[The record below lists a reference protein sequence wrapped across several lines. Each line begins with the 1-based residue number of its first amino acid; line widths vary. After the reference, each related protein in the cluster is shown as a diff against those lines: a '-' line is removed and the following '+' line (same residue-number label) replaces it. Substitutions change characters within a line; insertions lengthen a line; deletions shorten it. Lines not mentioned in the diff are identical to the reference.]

1 MSSIKQTGTAADPKY
16 QIDYTSPGL
25 TIAPGAT
32 ASSTSRLFAGAKI
45 ARVIDDY
52 EKKYGIEKFDLTI
65 DWGWFW
71 FFTKPLFWLLEWLY
85 AQIGN
90 FGVAILIL
98 TVIVK
103 AVFFPLAN
111 KSYAA
116 MSKMKALQPEMEKLK
131 QRYGEDRQR
140 MNQEL
145 MQLYRRE
152 KVNPA
157 AGCLPIVVQ
166 IPVFFALYKVLYTTI
181 EMRHQPFFGWIKD
194 LSAPDPLTILTGFG
208 LFHWDVPQFLHF
220 FNIGLWPHDHGRD
233 DVPAAEAEPGA
244 DRSGAGARVPVPA
257 DPVHLHDGPFAAGL
271 VIYWAWSNT
280 LSIAQ
285 QYTIMRRHGTLRGAK
300 RQAGGRRSAGAGARR
315 RWRWRRVQEG
325 RQGFVQEGLMDDQ
338 DTRGRTPAEIEAARK
353 LFAGTCEFIA
363 GAASFESLPVI
374 ALPEVAFAG
383 RSNVGKSSLVNALTG
398 RRTLARVSASP
409 GATRQINFF
418 DLAGRFTLVD
428 LPGYGFARV
437 SKSTKEIWQD
447 LASAYLRGRPTLKRV
462 CLLIDSRHGVKDSDH
477 ETMKN
482 LDKAAVSYQLVLTK
496 TDRLRAADVPRA
508 IAAAAAAIRKH
519 GAAHPDVLPTS
530 SETGFG
536 IAELRAEIAAA
547 ATG

>member
-1 MSSIKQTGTAADPKY
+1 
-16 QIDYTSPGL
+16 
-25 TIAPGAT
+25 
-32 ASSTSRLFAGAKI
+32 
-45 ARVIDDY
+45 
-52 EKKYGIEKFDLTI
+52 
-65 DWGWFW
+65 
-71 FFTKPLFWLLEWLY
+71 
-85 AQIGN
+85 
-90 FGVAILIL
+90 
-98 TVIVK
+98 
-103 AVFFPLAN
+103 
-111 KSYAA
+111 
-116 MSKMKALQPEMEKLK
+116 
-131 QRYGEDRQR
+131 
-140 MNQEL
+140 
-145 MQLYRRE
+145 
-152 KVNPA
+152 
-157 AGCLPIVVQ
+157 
-166 IPVFFALYKVLYTTI
+166 
-181 EMRHQPFFGWIKD
+181 
-194 LSAPDPLTILTGFG
+194 
-208 LFHWDVPQFLHF
+208 
-220 FNIGLWPHDHGRD
+220 
-233 DVPAAEAEPGA
+233 
-244 DRSGAGARVPVPA
+244 
-257 DPVHLHDGPFAAGL
+257 
-271 VIYWAWSNT
+271 
-280 LSIAQ
+280 
-285 QYTIMRRHGTLRGAK
+285 
-300 RQAGGRRSAGAGARR
+300 
-315 RWRWRRVQEG
+315 
-325 RQGFVQEGLMDDQ
+325 MDDRE
-338 DTRGRTPAEIEAARK
+338 TRGRTPAEIEAARK

-363 GAASFESLPVI
+363 GAASFESLPAI

-496 TDRLRAADVPRA
+496 TDRLRPADVPRA